1 MTFDNLGEEDVRK
14 TKINLYKL
22 DMKIVNAKLRKNPT
36 SSDSNHTQVLLC
48 NTNQEIRNKT

>member
-22 DMKIVNAKLRKNPT
+22 DMKIVNAKLRKNPK
-36 SSDSNHTQVLLC
+36 SNDFNHT
-48 NTNQEIRNKT
+48 

>member
-22 DMKIVNAKLRKNPT
+22 DMKIVSVKLRKNILNPGFAT
-36 SSDSNHTQVLLC
+36 HYQPGNM
-48 NTNQEIRNKT
+48 